1 MIPPEPPTAMSTA
14 PTAAPTAAVS
24 TEFLRRL
31 PKAELHL
38 HIEGSLEPEQL
49 FEMARR
55 NGVALPYAS
64 VDALRAAYAFTNLQ
78 SFLDIYYAGASVLLT
93 ERDFHE
99 MAMAY
104 FARAAADGIVRAE
117 LFFDPQT
124 HTARGVPMGTVIEG
138 LARACRDAR
147 TQHGISADLILCFLR
162 HLSEDDAFATLEAA
176 LPWRA
181 HFIGV
186 GLDSSERGHPP
197 EKFARVFARCRELGL
212 HLVAHAGEEGPPAY
226 IETAIELLQVQRIDH
241 GVRCT
246 DSPALV
252 QRLAA
257 LQMPL
262 TVCPLSNVKLCVF
275 PDLAS
280 HNLPALLAAGL
291 KVTIN
296 SDDPA
301 YFGGYL
307 LENWRACFE
316 ALPLGRAEALLLAR
330 HSLEASFAPAAE
342 KAAWLARLEALSH
355 EPA

>member
-1 MIPPEPPTAMSTA
+1 
-14 PTAAPTAAVS
+14 
-24 TEFLRRL
+24 
-31 PKAELHL
+31 
-38 HIEGSLEPEQL
+38 
-49 FEMARR
+49 
-55 NGVALPYAS
+55 
-64 VDALRAAYAFTNLQ
+64 
-78 SFLDIYYAGASVLLT
+78 
-93 ERDFHE
+93 
-99 MAMAY
+99 
-104 FARAAADGIVRAE
+104 
-117 LFFDPQT
+117 
-124 HTARGVPMGTVIEG
+124 
-138 LARACRDAR
+138 
-147 TQHGISADLILCFLR
+147 
-162 HLSEDDAFATLEAA
+162 
-176 LPWRA
+176 
-181 HFIGV
+181 
-186 GLDSSERGHPP
+186 
-197 EKFARVFARCRELGL
+197 
-212 HLVAHAGEEGPPAY
+212 
-226 IETAIELLQVQRIDH
+226 
-241 GVRCT
+241 VRCT

-330 HSLEASFAPAAE
+330 HSLEASFAQAAE

-355 EPA
+355 GPA

>member
-1 MIPPEPPTAMSTA
+1 MSALSTTTA
-14 PTAAPTAAVS
+14 PGALR
-24 TEFLRRL
+24 EFLRRL

-38 HIEGSLEPEQL
+38 HIEGSLEPELL
-49 FEMARR
+49 FELARR
-55 NGVALPYAS
+55 NGVPLAHAS
-64 VDALRAAYAFTNLQ
+64 VEALRAAYHFSDLQ

-93 ERDFHE
+93 EADFE
-99 MAMAY
+99 ELAMAY

-124 HTARGVPMGTVIEG
+124 HTARGVPMGAVIEG
-138 LARACRDAR
+138 LARACRRAA
-147 TQHGISADLILCFLR
+147 TEHGISADLILCFLR
-162 HLSEDDAFATLEAA
+162 HLSEEEALQTLDAA
-176 LPWRA
+176 LPWRQ

-197 EKFARVFARCRELGL
+197 EKFARVFARAGELGL
-212 HLVAHAGEEGPPAY
+212 HRVAHAGEEGPPAY
-226 IETAIELLQVQRIDH
+226 IESALDVLHAERIDH

-257 LQMPL
+257 QGTPL
-262 TVCPLSNVKLCVF
+262 TVCPLSNVKLRVF
-275 PDLAS
+275 PELAV
-280 HNLPALLAAGL
+280 HNLTALLAAGL

-307 LENWRACFE
+307 LDNWVACFE
-316 ALPLGRAEALLLAR
+316 ALPLSRADAVTLAR
-330 HSLEASFAPAAE
+330 HSLEASFAAPAQQ
-342 KAAWLARLEALSH
+342 AAWLARLDAEAAR
-355 EPA
+355 PG